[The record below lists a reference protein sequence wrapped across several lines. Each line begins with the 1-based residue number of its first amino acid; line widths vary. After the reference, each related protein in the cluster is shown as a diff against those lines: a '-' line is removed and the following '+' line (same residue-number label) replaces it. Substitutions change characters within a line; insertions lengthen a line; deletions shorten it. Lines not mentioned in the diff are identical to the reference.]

1 MAELASKAAGA
12 ASEIDR
18 MAQFPVGLRVLVVDD
33 DPLCLMILERML
45 RRCSYTVTT
54 CGRATTALALLR
66 EKKGQFDLVISDV
79 YMPDMDGFKL
89 LELVGLEMDLPVV
102 MMSANGETSTVM
114 KGITHGA
121 CDYLL
126 KPIRIEELHNIWQ
139 HVVRRR
145 SSAAQLR
152 ISSSQG
158 PGGEEQ
164 TGSVEDGELQ
174 RKKRED
180 EVTSSGDVGAAKAK
194 EEGAGKEGDTAG
206 QGSGSVGGGNLQ
218 PSEQQAQQ
226 QGKKRKEK
234 SAEEELLADEEEQ
247 EDPITGMKRARVVW
261 SVELHQQFVNAVNE
275 LGVENAVPKRI
286 LELMNVQ
293 GLTRENV
300 ASHLQK
306 YRLYLK
312 RLSGS
317 ATGAVGNT
325 WGDISSSVG
334 GASGSGTAGLD
345 KQPGAAKGGQGG
357 PSSSLALQSQVAAL
371 MQGQARQQ
379 QVGQGVSSSSTSL
392 GGPDAAA
399 IDPTVMMHIT
409 HLQNM
414 RYQQQRQQQL
424 ALEQQLQG
432 SAPSAGIRHQPLSA
446 GGGQALMAGQAAII
460 QGLQQGSFDLDRL
473 AEAQHQL
480 ASLRRQGGVGAELS
494 STLLQWGGLDRPFG
508 TPPVT
513 GEGPGTVWGAANLPM
528 QGGTVSDAL
537 GLDKVGNH
545 ALLVQ
550 LLAEQQQQQQQR
562 QEQYQRRQLC
572 ALYQRVVLPSSCVRI
587 PAAPPSVRVI

>member
-325 WGDISSSVG
+325 WGDISSS
-334 GASGSGTAGLD
+334 
-345 KQPGAAKGGQGG
+345 
-357 PSSSLALQSQVAAL
+357 
-371 MQGQARQQ
+371 GQARQQ